1 MGCIWGCSKTNIDQA
16 DVLLLGPQVRYML
29 SSMKT
34 LADEK
39 NVGIDVINP
48 MHYGMMNGEAVL
60 DHALTLKNNWGSKMQ
75 KFIAFME
82 KYIVPVAGKIGSQR
96 HLAAIRDG
104 FIAVMPLILVGAL
117 ASLINGFPS
126 EAFKIS

>member
-1 MGCIWGCSKTNIDQA
+1 
-16 DVLLLGPQVRYML
+16 ML

-60 DHALTLKNNWGSKMQ
+60 DRALTLKNN
-75 KFIAFME
+75 
-82 KYIVPVAGKIGSQR
+82 
-96 HLAAIRDG
+96 
-104 FIAVMPLILVGAL
+104 
-117 ASLINGFPS
+117 
-126 EAFKIS
+126 

>member
-60 DHALTLKNNWGSKMQ
+60 DHALTLKIIRGSEMQ

-126 EAFKIS
+126 ELSKIS

>member
-60 DHALTLKNNWGSKMQ
+60 DHALTLKNNREAKC
-75 KFIAFME
+75 
-82 KYIVPVAGKIGSQR
+82 KIYCIYGEIFSSSR
-96 HLAAIRDG
+96 R
-104 FIAVMPLILVGAL
+104 
-117 ASLINGFPS
+117 
-126 EAFKIS
+126 

>member
-1 MGCIWGCSKTNIDQA
+1 
-16 DVLLLGPQVRYML
+16 
-29 SSMKT
+29 
-34 LADEK
+34 
-39 NVGIDVINP
+39 
-48 MHYGMMNGEAVL
+48 
-60 DHALTLKNNWGSKMQ
+60 MQ

-126 EAFKIS
+126 EAFQDFMKGLFGETWK

>member
-1 MGCIWGCSKTNIDQA
+1 MNILLCCSAGMSTSLLVTKWRRLQSSRFRRKDLGCIWGCSKTNIDQA

-34 LADEK
+34 LADER

-60 DHALTLKNNWGSKMQ
+60 DHALTLKNN
-75 KFIAFME
+75 
-82 KYIVPVAGKIGSQR
+82 
-96 HLAAIRDG
+96 
-104 FIAVMPLILVGAL
+104 
-117 ASLINGFPS
+117 
-126 EAFKIS
+126 